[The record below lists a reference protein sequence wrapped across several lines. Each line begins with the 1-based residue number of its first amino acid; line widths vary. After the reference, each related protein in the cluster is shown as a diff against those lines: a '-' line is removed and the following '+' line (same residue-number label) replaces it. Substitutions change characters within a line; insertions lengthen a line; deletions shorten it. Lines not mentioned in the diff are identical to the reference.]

1 MTMAIGPTPAFNR
14 LTEMTNRPS
23 ERVKSALARR
33 LKSRIAF
40 EHRIGHL
47 SEALDEHQRSH
58 DPEQV
63 GIARPEEVVDG
74 TGSEV
79 DGNRQHDR
87 HHHVDGERHG
97 HPLGLALLLLED
109 ERGAHADAEEDVDP
123 EDQREGDADHA
134 DAVGSEDLRGD
145 GVGGERADLHERE
158 ADQRPDEAA
167 GGLATEAEIV
177 VARRPVDRPVGP
189 TLRYVCHQRP

>member
-1 MTMAIGPTPAFNR
+1 MTMAIGPAGLQQADR
-14 LTEMTNRPS
+14 DDE
-23 ERVKSALARR
+23 SAQRTREVGLGVA
-33 LKSRIAF
+33 LEVEIAL
-40 EHRIGHL
+40 EHRVGHL
-47 SEALDEHQRSH
+47 PEALDEHQRGH

-63 GIARPEEVVDG
+63 GVARPQEVVDRTG
-74 TGSEV
+74 TEE
-79 DGNRQHDR
+79 DGDRQHDG

-97 HPLGLALLLLED
+97 HPLGLPLLLLED
-109 ERGAHADAEEDVDP
+109 ERGTHADAEEDVDP

-134 DAVGSEDLRGD
+134 DAVGSEDLGGD

-177 VARRPVDRPVGP
+177 V
-189 TLRYVCHQRP
+189 T